1 MDKEMRIYKVDY
13 ARTTR
18 KKSIRTN
25 TLKLIKKAKANI
37 HAVENGAFRV
47 GH

>member
-1 MDKEMRIYKVDY
+1 MKVFKRDY
-13 ARTTR
+13 VRTTR

-25 TLKLIKKAKANI
+25 TQKLIAKAKANI
-37 HAVENGAFRV
+37 KAVENGEFGV